1 LNFRKAIFGLLFI
14 AVALESNSQVNRY
27 MVFFTDKINTPYVIA
42 SPQEFLT
49 PRSIE
54 RRTRQGIQVSSGD
67 LPVDPAYVAG
77 LSQLGAKVMYT
88 TKWMNGS
95 LVECS
100 DSIAQIISSRN
111 YVSRLELVAIG
122 ARPVMTNSFY
132 MGNYHSESG
141 SRKMELAN
149 AVQNNMLGADR
160 MHELGYDGTGIL
172 IAILDAG
179 FAGVNSFSY
188 FSHLFA
194 GDRIIGTR
202 NFVAG
207 TSDIYQADNHG
218 TEVISCIAAFDEN
231 SYKGIAY
238 NSSFILCITEDVPTE
253 YKIEEYNWLFGAE
266 YADSLGADIINSSVG
281 YNTFDSAWMDYSY
294 ESMDGNTAV
303 STIAADIAASKGM
316 LCVISVGN
324 EGNDAWKKLVAP
336 ADADSV
342 LSVGAVNS
350 SMQPVTF
357 SSRGPASDGRIK
369 PEVAALGY
377 MTAIIAPGGSIGYD
391 NGTSF
396 STPLVSG
403 LAAGVWQAYPD
414 LSNMELIE
422 VIEKGSSKYQ
432 DPDTLSGYGIPDF
445 RKIRLLITALSE
457 EIPENLF
464 KVYPNPVQH
473 RKLFIES
480 NNGLVF
486 GILSVELM
494 NNSGKRQ
501 YAERFEIKNGEF
513 KFELDLAGFSPGVY
527 ILCLYSSGGN
537 GRVKI
542 LIP

>member
-1 LNFRKAIFGLLFI
+1 
-14 AVALESNSQVNRY
+14 
-27 MVFFTDKINTPYVIA
+27 MVFFKDKINTPYDIA
-42 SPQEFLT
+42 SPQEFLS

-54 RRTRQGIQVSSGD
+54 RRTRHGIQVSTSD

-77 LSQLGAKVMYT
+77 LNQQGAKVMYI

-95 LVECS
+95 LVECT
-100 DSIAQIISSRN
+100 DSIAQVISSQD
-111 YVSRLELVAIG
+111 YVSSLELVATG
-122 ARPVMTNSFY
+122 PRPVTPNSFY
-132 MGNYHSESG
+132 NGNNLSESG
-141 SRKMELAN
+141 LRKAELAN
-149 AVQNNMLGADR
+149 VVQNNMLGADR

-179 FAGVNSFSY
+179 FIGVNSFSY

-207 TSDIYQADNHG
+207 TSDIYVADNHG

-231 SYKGIAY
+231 SYKGIAF

-281 YNTFDSAWMDYSY
+281 YNTFDSAWMNYSY
-294 ESMDGNTAV
+294 ASMDGNTAV

-324 EGNDAWKKLVAP
+324 EGNDEWKKLVAP

-350 SMQPVTF
+350 SMQPVVF

-377 MTAIIAPGGSIGYD
+377 MTAIISPGGSIGYD

-396 STPLVSG
+396 STPLISG
-403 LAAGVWQAYPD
+403 LAAGVWQAYPE

-422 VIEKGSSKYQ
+422 VIEKGSSNYN

-457 EIPENLF
+457 EMPENLF

-473 RKLFIES
+473 RKLFIEC
-480 NNGLVF
+480 NKGPVT
-486 GILSVELM
+486 GMLSVELID
-494 NNSGKRQ
+494 NSGRQQ
-501 YAERFEIKNGEF
+501 YAESFKIKSGEF
-513 KFELDLAGFSPGVY
+513 KIELDLAGFSSGVY
-527 ILCLYSSGGN
+527 ILCLYSSAGD